1 MFDSVQLLGF
11 NLLCSLT
18 LIHSLY
24 VISVRQTR
32 VLPPS
37 SFRFH
42 LTMDTLDFGCILP
55 TVGRIRDFHPLETC
69 AAERTK
75 VSAALQ
81 RIYNDCRP
89 LGGNHLLSPE
99 PVFFICSALNKLFP
113 TLYLYLYFA
122 ISKLILLIVVYN
134 IITDTPYNA
143 KYSNPLKVFE

>member
-42 LTMDTLDFGCILP
+42 LTMDTLDFSCILP

-69 AAERTK
+69 AAERTIK
-75 VSAALQ
+75 RAAFSGSSFFS
-81 RIYNDCRP
+81 IA
-89 LGGNHLLSPE
+89 
-99 PVFFICSALNKLFP
+99 VFDP
-113 TLYLYLYFA
+113 QG
-122 ISKLILLIVVYN
+122 
-134 IITDTPYNA
+134 
-143 KYSNPLKVFE
+143 

>member
-11 NLLCSLT
+11 DLYSSLT

-42 LTMDTLDFGCILP
+42 LTMDTLDFSCILP

-69 AAERTK
+69 AAERTIK
-75 VSAALQ
+75 TEQDHNDSA
-81 RIYNDCRP
+81 P
-89 LGGNHLLSPE
+89 FLGNE
-99 PVFFICSALNKLFP
+99 K
-113 TLYLYLYFA
+113 
-122 ISKLILLIVVYN
+122 
-134 IITDTPYNA
+134 
-143 KYSNPLKVFE
+143 

>member
-11 NLLCSLT
+11 DLHCSLA

-69 AAERTK
+69 AAERTMNK
-75 VSAALQ
+75 PDACKGVRFFYSMPKAYLLAAVA
-81 RIYNDCRP
+81 
-89 LGGNHLLSPE
+89 GFSFFFLSVLHHTAGTAADGEQAGCCFQPW
-99 PVFFICSALNKLFP
+99 
-113 TLYLYLYFA
+113 
-122 ISKLILLIVVYN
+122 
-134 IITDTPYNA
+134 
-143 KYSNPLKVFE
+143 